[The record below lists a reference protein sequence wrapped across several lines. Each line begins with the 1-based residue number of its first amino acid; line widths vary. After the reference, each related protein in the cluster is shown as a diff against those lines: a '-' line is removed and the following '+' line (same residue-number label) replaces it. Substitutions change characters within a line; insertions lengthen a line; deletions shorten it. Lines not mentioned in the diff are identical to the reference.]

1 MKNVDEFIHSDRYEN
16 AQRKVDYKNLDQ
28 SDINDIVR
36 IYRYEKKDIYEYS
49 IYLDLLELSYLIKN
63 REYPNFLN

>member
-1 MKNVDEFIHSDRYEN
+1 MRNVDEFIHYDRYKN
-16 AQRKVDYKNLDQ
+16 AQRKVDYKNLDL

-36 IYRYEKKDIYEYS
+36 IYRYDETDIYEYS

-63 REYPNFLN
+63 RE

>member
-1 MKNVDEFIHSDRYEN
+1 MRNVDEVIHYDRYEN

-36 IYRYEKKDIYEYS
+36 IYRYDKKDIYEYS

>member
-1 MKNVDEFIHSDRYEN
+1 MNNNYDKIKVGMRNVDEFIHSDRYEN

-36 IYRYEKKDIYEYS
+36 IYRYA
-49 IYLDLLELSYLIKN
+49 
-63 REYPNFLN
+63 

>member
-1 MKNVDEFIHSDRYEN
+1 M
-16 AQRKVDYKNLDQ
+16 DYKNLDL

-36 IYRYEKKDIYEYS
+36 IYRYDKKDIYEYS

-63 REYPNFLN
+63 RE

>member
-1 MKNVDEFIHSDRYEN
+1 MRNVDEFIHSDRYEN

-36 IYRYEKKDIYEYS
+36 IYKYDKREIFEYS
-49 IYLDLLELSYLIKN
+49 VYLDLLELNKLIKE
-63 REYPNFLN
+63 RE